1 MVFHWRHWCSWQ
13 LSHRHRLALGL
24 LLVVIR
30 LVTHS
35 DLLLSELRQP
45 LSVDLDSAGDGER
58 WYLVLKNMAHVMKQS
73 SERQH
78 DRGRL
83 QTVPAVQEKLSV
95 FVALSGRL

>member
-1 MVFHWRHWCSWQ
+1 M
-13 LSHRHRLALGL
+13 
-24 LLVVIR
+24 VIR

-73 SERQH
+73 SDRQH

-95 FVALSGRL
+95 FVALRGGL